1 MNILFS
7 DEYSGFA
14 KKAPAIYLVKPKA
27 GAVACATEEI
37 YKNIQNFYLNNDLKS
52 IENQIKIKNCI
63 LLNKGE
69 ELKAYEGICNISDK
83 NSVKLFQSKRVFL
96 QKIYVPCFA
105 VEMDRLVDLNQDE
118 NIQNPIQEFM
128 PSTIENKAIKTKN
141 IDQQNTNSL
150 KN

>member
-14 KKAPAIYLVKPKA
+14 KKAQAIYIVKPKN

-63 LLNKGE
+63 LLKNGE
-69 ELKAYEGICNISDK
+69 ELEAFEGICNISDK
-83 NSVKLFQSKRVFL
+83 NSVKLFKSKRVFL

-105 VEMDRLVDLNQDE
+105 VEMDRLVDVNKNE
-118 NIQNPIQEFM
+118 NEVKDKNNEYNSQNSNKEFA
-128 PSTIENKAIKTKN
+128 PSEVENKAKN
-141 IDQQNTNSL
+141 I
-150 KN
+150 KE